1 MQETEIR
8 MWRERAQHYRE
19 LAKDDSLTEVS
30 RGLLFSLGQE
40 AEDIAQEAEDRLK
53 PR

>member
-1 MQETEIR
+1 
-8 MWRERAQHYRE
+8 MWRERAQHNRE
-19 LAKDDSLTEVS
+19 LAKDGSLTEVS
-30 RGLLFSLGQE
+30 RGLLFSLAEE